1 MGEELSIWYRERVLA
16 KECSG
21 IAGDNADIIRDKIIL
36 GPKAARLGSANA
48 SDSQVWQ
55 RWAEDYR

>member
-55 RWAEDYR
+55 R